1 LGESASV
8 KSKILISV
16 TTLGVRHQERIQE
29 VLGLGSKK
37 KKVRSPYIVRCV
49 VTLNEDGA

>member
-1 LGESASV
+1 VLETSVEEERLSKGHDIRSEASREDTG
-8 KSKILISV
+8 SSGI
-16 TTLGVRHQERIQE
+16 RIKE
-29 VLGLGSKK
+29 